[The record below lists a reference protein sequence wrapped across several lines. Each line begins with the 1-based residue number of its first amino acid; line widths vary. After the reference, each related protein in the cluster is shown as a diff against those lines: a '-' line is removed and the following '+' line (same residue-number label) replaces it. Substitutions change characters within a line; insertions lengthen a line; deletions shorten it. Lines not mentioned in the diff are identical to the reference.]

1 MTTKGTHEFLKANGV
16 ENEMVL
22 KIRVG
27 RPNAI
32 DLIKNG
38 ELALII
44 NTPTRKGIATDE
56 GRLRATAVRFKVPM
70 ITTATGAT
78 AAVLAMDALRK
89 GTWTVRALQD
99 YQAGV

>member
-1 MTTKGTHEFLKANGV
+1 MI
-16 ENEMVL
+16 L

-32 DLIKNG
+32 DLIKND

-70 ITTATGAT
+70 ITTATGAV
-78 AAVLAMDALRK
+78 AAVLAMKAIRDGA
-89 GTWTVRALQD
+89 WDVRALQD
-99 YQAGV
+99 YQQGQ